1 MGLERTVSSKKLS
14 RRMFVHGGSLFLA
27 GFGTVLGESMV
38 TQSVRG
44 QDGQSTDR
52 KPTSRLGLVT
62 DMHYAD
68 KKASGSRHY
77 RDSIDKLAVA
87 REKLDLAQLD
97 GVVELGDFIDAAD
110 SVDVELG
117 YLRKINSEFKRLS
130 QRTYYVLGN
139 HCVHTLTKKEFL
151 GAVGQNSSYFSFD
164 MSGAHFIVLDACFR
178 SDGVEYGRKNFDWT
192 DPNIS
197 QSQLTFLEKDLS
209 QTKAPTVVF
218 VHQRLDVSNAY
229 GIKNGKEVRA
239 ILENSGKVTAVFQG
253 HSHENEHQEINGIHY
268 CTLAAMVE
276 GPGSENTAFST
287 LEVFSD
293 GSLKV
298 SGYAKQ
304 SSYEWKMKV

>member
-1 MGLERTVSSKKLS
+1 MELERTARSKMLS
-14 RRMFVHGGSLFLA
+14 RRMFVQRGSLFLA
-27 GFGTVLGESMV
+27 GVGTALGESMV
-38 TQSVRG
+38 AQSAIG
-44 QDGQSTDR
+44 QDGQARS
-52 KPTSRLGLVT
+52 PQPISRLGLVT
-62 DMHYAD
+62 DLHYAD

-87 REKLDLAQLD
+87 REKLDLARLD

-117 YLRKINSEFKRLS
+117 YLQKIDGELKRLS

-151 GAVGQNSSYFSFD
+151 GAVGQKSSYFSFD
-164 MSGAHFIVLDACFR
+164 MAGSHFIVLDACFR

-197 QSQLTFLEKDLS
+197 QSQLAFLEKDLG
-209 QTKAPTVVF
+209 QTESPTVVF

-229 GIKNGKEVRA
+229 GIKNGKAVRA
-239 ILENSGKVTAVFQG
+239 ILENSGKVSAVFQG
-253 HSHENEHQEINGIHY
+253 HSHKNEHQEIDGIHY

-304 SSYEWKMKV
+304 SSYEWKKNG